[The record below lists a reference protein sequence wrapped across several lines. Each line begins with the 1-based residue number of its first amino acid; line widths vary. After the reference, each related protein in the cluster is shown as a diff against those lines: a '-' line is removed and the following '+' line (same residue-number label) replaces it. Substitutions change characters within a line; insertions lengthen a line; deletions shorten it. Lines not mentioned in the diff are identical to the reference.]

1 MSQSGNNILNQIN
14 SPDDLKKL
22 SQKEL
27 SILADE
33 LRQFIIETVTT
44 TGGHLAASLGV
55 VELTIALHYIFNT
68 PDDSLI
74 WDVGHQ
80 AYGHKILTGR
90 RDQFLTN
97 RKKDGISGFPKM
109 SESEYDSFG
118 TGHASTSIS
127 AILGMAEASQ
137 LEGCVERNHIAVIGD
152 GALTGGMAFEA
163 LNNAGVSDANLLVV
177 LNDNRISIDA
187 GVGALKEY
195 LMRATASP
203 SFNRIRIRL
212 WQFLGRISKL
222 GPDAQATAAK
232 LEHRIKTHLFKES
245 NLFESLRFRYFGPID
260 GHDIPKLTKI
270 LSDLKKIEGPKLL
283 HVMTVKGKGYEPA
296 EKYQTKYHS
305 VSAHEPKIPGL
316 ENVVQKQS
324 TKYQDVFGITLV
336 ELAKENEKIIGITPA
351 MPTGSSLHYLMDAFP
366 DRAFDVG
373 IAEQH
378 AVTFAAGMATKGFKP
393 YCVIY
398 STFLQRAYDQLIHD
412 VCLQNLP
419 VVFCIDRAG
428 LVGEDG
434 ATHQGAFDIAFLK
447 AIPNIAIAS
456 PLNEV
461 ELRHLLYSAQFYN
474 SPIAIRYPRGGGVL
488 DHWQEEFKM
497 MEIGKGQVISEGEK
511 LLVLTFG
518 PIGNHVIE
526 ASKSLNK
533 EGIVFTHADMRFAKP
548 LDEQLLLKLCS
559 KHQKIICVEEGITS
573 GGFGSAILEFI
584 EDHELHI
591 SVKRLGF
598 SDEFIEHA
606 SVEEQQEMCGLS
618 PEKITETIRLVYNS
632 LS

>member
-373 IAEQH
+373 IGEQH

-398 STFLQRAYDQLIHD
+398 ST
-412 VCLQNLP
+412 
-419 VVFCIDRAG
+419 
-428 LVGEDG
+428 
-434 ATHQGAFDIAFLK
+434 
-447 AIPNIAIAS
+447 
-456 PLNEV
+456 
-461 ELRHLLYSAQFYN
+461 
-474 SPIAIRYPRGGGVL
+474 
-488 DHWQEEFKM
+488 
-497 MEIGKGQVISEGEK
+497 
-511 LLVLTFG
+511 
-518 PIGNHVIE
+518 
-526 ASKSLNK
+526 
-533 EGIVFTHADMRFAKP
+533 
-548 LDEQLLLKLCS
+548 
-559 KHQKIICVEEGITS
+559 
-573 GGFGSAILEFI
+573 
-584 EDHELHI
+584 
-591 SVKRLGF
+591 
-598 SDEFIEHA
+598 
-606 SVEEQQEMCGLS
+606 
-618 PEKITETIRLVYNS
+618 
-632 LS
+632 